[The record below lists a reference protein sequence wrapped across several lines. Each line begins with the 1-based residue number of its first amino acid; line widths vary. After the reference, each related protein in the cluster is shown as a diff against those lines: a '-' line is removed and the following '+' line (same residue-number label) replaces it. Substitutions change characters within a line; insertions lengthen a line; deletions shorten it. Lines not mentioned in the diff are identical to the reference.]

1 MCMTYIVNPNATDA
15 EVDAVVNS
23 DQNVQI
29 FAQAAM
35 GNRYADSQSAY
46 REVEQRR
53 EEIQRI
59 ERTLIEIAQLFQ
71 DVSFYVACCLVLDN

>member
-1 MCMTYIVNPNATDA
+1 
-15 EVDAVVNS
+15 
-23 DQNVQI
+23 
-29 FAQAAM
+29 M

-59 ERTLIEIAQLFQ
+59 ERTLIELAQLFQ